1 MAKDRR
7 KLQHIHSSIKDRQPT
22 PATLEVGEIAVNN
35 NADNEFLS
43 LKNSNDRVVR
53 FSSDEQLITIMEKKE
68 VMPYVGYVRGGAG
81 PSATAE
87 GSTAD
92 TYGSYGI
99 ENSDL
104 INNTSEI
111 IIKLNQVAADNTTKH
126 DKVNGAKDKY
136 SKDVN
141 PTTDGG
147 LNDGAGFFID
157 MSRYAMQDANPRF
170 SGITNT
176 CYTTLNG
183 TTKIHGL
190 TGDCGSLLDIKVD
203 SAKTDI
209 ETATTEITSV
219 KTTIGTND
227 ITISGDTTLKVSG
240 TTTETKKGDVTETN
254 LADKQESTSGNS
266 YNDVK
271 LNYSGTTG
279 GTTTEVKVG
288 NVTENH
294 SGTTTENKKG
304 DVTESNLAN
313 KVENTTGNY
322 TVNTTGITSMNS
334 TGNTCITSQA
344 DADFYGKDN
353 TKVGVACDGSVTT
366 KVTAQGKDVVIDATT
381 NNVGIT
387 AKNDVDVSTENDIN
401 ITANNDICETAGVN
415 ASFYAVTR
423 TNLGID
429 CDNSSSST
437 TTNLYGDTVNEVA
450 NTMNVTATTLNEE
463 IGTETKHT
471 SGTTTITRDGNV
483 IENNKNN
490 VTINTTGTTN
500 FNYTGATSLSGSSLT
515 SRTTGNTEFKVS
527 GNTRID
533 TIGTT
538 DIISTGST
546 TIESKGTGSD
556 MCISAADVAG
566 FVGANKTNIGK
577 NCADGGQTT
586 TLNINGDTIN
596 ETGNTVNISGSSDV
610 NVSGGTSV
618 NVSGGTNVNV
628 QGGTQVCISAGT
640 KANLYAPETNVGVSC
655 EGSTATTVNVSGTTI
670 NEGGT
675 NINETFTNGTLNITN
690 YDLNGDK
697 ICISGATN
705 ANVYGTTTNIGTDCD
720 GSTTATT
727 VNISGTTINEGGTTN
742 NNDFTTINTTAN
754 TENHTTTSFTVTTG
768 DLCLTSTGD
777 ADFGGDTNTRI
788 GTNCDG
794 TGISN
799 NTTIYAS
806 TAVTINAPTTNVT
819 GNTNISGDTIVG
831 GNLIVSGESIISGDT
846 VISGNTTISGDTV
859 ISGTATVSDTLIV
872 KEGLEKTLSWSYGNV
887 QSATSDS
894 TNFKEDKSF
903 VIPQDANEINR
914 RKVSWSYG
922 SVTNASGGNY
932 EPGQSADGSF
942 VIPKALKDLNNDLS
956 SLKFTTGTTN
966 VSESPYNG
974 SAEKTITI
982 PSCASHIN
990 RRTLSWSNG
999 AANTGSYDPGASCD
1013 NTDSGTNIVIP
1024 SGLSHLTD
1032 WSNNC
1037 LNIANNL
1044 CVNGTV
1050 TATGGMYTSSDRDL
1064 KENITYIGGHDI
1076 SKATRIKLK
1085 AFNYKNDPSNRKVYG
1100 VIAQDLEEIGLNELV
1115 HYDESGMR
1123 SVDYTGLLLLKLAA
1137 LEKEIDI
1144 LKHKLEE
1151 KNN

>member
-1 MAKDRR
+1 MAKDR
-7 KLQHIHSSIKDRQPT
+7 KKIVHIHSNIVDKQPT
-22 PATLEVGEIAVNN
+22 PTSLEYGELSVNYNSGKEFIATR
-35 NADNEFLS
+35 
-43 LKNSNDRVVR
+43 NSDDKVVR
-53 FSSDEQLITIMEKKE
+53 FSSDEQIVTIMEKKD
-68 VMPYVGYVRGGAG
+68 VIPYSGTV
-81 PSATAE
+81 E
-87 GSTAD
+87 NIHLD
-92 TYGSYGI
+92 TNRSNI
-99 ENSDL
+99 E
-104 INNTSEI
+104 
-111 IIKLNQVAADNTTKH
+111 IKLNQVVANNTVKH
-126 DKVNGAKDKY
+126 DVVNGAKDI
-136 SKDVN
+136 DGELVN

-147 LNDGAGFFID
+147 LTNGAGFAID
-157 MSRYAMQDANPRF
+157 MSPYALRGSNPSF
-170 SGITNT
+170 SSLTST
-176 CYTTLNG
+176 CKATFQG
-183 TTKIHGL
+183 TTEILG
-190 TGDCGSLLDIKVD
+190 TNGDCGS
-203 SAKTDI
+203 
-209 ETATTEITSV
+209 
-219 KTTIGTND
+219 
-227 ITISGDTTLKVSG
+227 
-240 TTTETKKGDVTETN
+240 
-254 LADKQESTSGNS
+254 
-266 YNDVK
+266 K
-271 LNYSGTTG
+271 L
-279 GTTTEVKVG
+279 
-288 NVTENH
+288 
-294 SGTTTENKKG
+294 
-304 DVTESNLAN
+304 
-313 KVENTTGNY
+313 
-322 TVNTTGITSMNS
+322 
-334 TGNTCITSQA
+334 
-344 DADFYGKDN
+344 
-353 TKVGVACDGSVTT
+353 
-366 KVTAQGKDVVIDATT
+366 
-381 NNVGIT
+381 
-387 AKNDVDVSTENDIN
+387 DIN
-401 ITANNDICETAGVN
+401 IDD
-415 ASFYAVTR
+415 F
-423 TNLGID
+423 
-429 CDNSSSST
+429 
-437 TTNLYGDTVNEVA
+437 
-450 NTMNVTATTLNEE
+450 NVTANTLDEKITSSTSLIGEENKIVSGNTTLSV
-463 IGTETKHT
+463 

-628 QGGTQVCISAGT
+628 QGGTHVCISAGT
-640 KANLYAPETNVGVSC
+640 KANLYAPETNVGASC

-705 ANVYGTTTNIGTDCD
+705 ANVYGATTNIGTDCD

-742 NNDFTTINTTAN
+742 NNNFTTINTTAN

-806 TAVTINAPTTNVT
+806 TAVTINAPTINIT
-819 GNTNISGDTIVG
+819 GNTN
-831 GNLIVSGESIISGDT
+831 
-846 VISGNTTISGDTV
+846 ISGDTV
-859 ISGTATVSDTLIV
+859 ISGTATIGDTLII
-872 KEGLEKTLSWSYGNV
+872 KKGLEKTLSWSYGNV

-922 SVTNASGGNY
+922 DVSNASGGNY

-942 VIPKALKDLNNDLS
+942 V
-956 SLKFTTGTTN
+956 
-966 VSESPYNG
+966 
-974 SAEKTITI
+974 I

-1037 LNIANNL
+1037 LSVANNL

>member
-53 FSSDEQLITIMEKKE
+53 FSSDEQLVTIMEKKE

-141 PTTDGG
+141 PTADGG

-209 ETATTEITSV
+209 ETATTEITSA

-227 ITISGDTTLKVSG
+227 TTISG
-240 TTTETKKGDVTETN
+240 
-254 LADKQESTSGNS
+254 
-266 YNDVK
+266 
-271 LNYSGTTG
+271 
-279 GTTTEVKVG
+279 
-288 NVTENH
+288 
-294 SGTTTENKKG
+294 
-304 DVTESNLAN
+304 
-313 KVENTTGNY
+313 NT
-322 TVNTTGITSMNS
+322 V
-334 TGNTCITSQA
+334 
-344 DADFYGKDN
+344 
-353 TKVGVACDGSVTT
+353 
-366 KVTAQGKDVVIDATT
+366 
-381 NNVGIT
+381 
-387 AKNDVDVSTENDIN
+387 
-401 ITANNDICETAGVN
+401 
-415 ASFYAVTR
+415 
-423 TNLGID
+423 L
-429 CDNSSSST
+429 
-437 TTNLYGDTVNEVA
+437 
-450 NTMNVTATTLNEE
+450 
-463 IGTETKHT
+463 
-471 SGTTTITRDGNV
+471 
-483 IENNKNN
+483 
-490 VTINTTGTTN
+490 
-500 FNYTGATSLSGSSLT
+500 
-515 SRTTGNTEFKVS
+515 KVS

-640 KANLYAPETNVGVSC
+640 KANLYAPETNVGASC

-705 ANVYGTTTNIGTDCD
+705 ANVYGATTNIGTDCD

-806 TAVTINAPTTNVT
+806 TAVTINTPTTNVT

-846 VISGNTTISGDTV
+846 VISGNTTISGDTSIDGDTV
-859 ISGTATVSDTLIV
+859 ISGTATVSDTLII

-1013 NTDSGTNIVIP
+1013 NTDSGINIVIP
-1024 SGLSHLTD
+1024 SELSHLTD

-1037 LNIANNL
+1037 LNVANNL

-1050 TATGGMYTSSDRDL
+1050 TATGGMYTSSDRGL

-1123 SVDYTGLLLLKLAA
+1123 SVDYTSLLLLKLAA